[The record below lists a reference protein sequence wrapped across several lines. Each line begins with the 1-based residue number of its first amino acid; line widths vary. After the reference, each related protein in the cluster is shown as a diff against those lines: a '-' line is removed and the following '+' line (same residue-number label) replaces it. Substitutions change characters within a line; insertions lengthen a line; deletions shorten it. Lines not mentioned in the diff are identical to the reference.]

1 MLDLNSFKI
10 YLIDFGISKLD
21 LSFPRKI
28 SNNNNNNKIKFVGT
42 PRFASVNSHQKNQQ
56 TPSDDI
62 ESLMYVLIYLYKKTL
77 PWMNLNCSK

>member
-42 PRFASVNSHQKNQQ
+42 PRFASVNSHQKN
-56 TPSDDI
+56 
-62 ESLMYVLIYLYKKTL
+62 
-77 PWMNLNCSK
+77 